1 VNEAAR
7 AAVLKAGPAPGLSRW
22 PDVTGFLT
30 LLRREIYRWVVL
42 PNQTIV
48 PPLLNALLYVVIFG
62 YAIGGSIAQV
72 DGAAY
77 IVYIFPGLVM
87 MNVVNGAYANTTT
100 SLFIARHELFIQD
113 LLVSP
118 LSYLEMVLAY
128 TLGGAIRG
136 IVVGTTTLILG
147 YAFLG
152 VHLHHAGA
160 TLFFMAVSALACAA
174 FGNIVGL
181 YSERWDHVAIYL
193 NYVLTPMVFLGGVFY
208 SLKML
213 PPSWR
218 AVNLMNPIFYTV
230 NGFRYGILGISDV
243 SPLLCAAVATAL
255 CVSLFAV
262 SVALFKRGYKLR
274 V

>member
-1 VNEAAR
+1 MTEAAR
-7 AAVLKAGPAPGLSRW
+7 VAISEAGPASRRSPW
-22 PDVTGFLT
+22 PDLTGFLT

-62 YAIGGSIAQV
+62 YAIGGSIAEV
-72 DGAAY
+72 EGAAY

-136 IVVGTTTLILG
+136 VLVGVLTLLVG

-160 TLFFMAVSALACAA
+160 TLFFMSVSALACAA

-193 NYVLTPMVFLGGVFY
+193 NYVITPLVFLGGVFY

-213 PPSWR
+213 PAAWR
-218 AVNLMNPIFYTV
+218 MANLANPIYYAV
-230 NGFRYGILGISDV
+230 AGFRYGILGIADV
-243 SPLLCAAVATAL
+243 SPWICAAVGAAL
-255 CVSLFAV
+255 FASMFAV
-262 SVALFKRGYKLR
+262 SVLLFKRGYKLR
-274 V
+274 A

>member
-1 VNEAAR
+1 
-7 AAVLKAGPAPGLSRW
+7 
-22 PDVTGFLT
+22 VTGFLT
-30 LLRREIYRWVVL
+30 LLRREVYRFIVL

-48 PPLLNALLYVVIFG
+48 PPIINAFLYVLVFG
-62 YAIGGSIAQV
+62 YAIGSRIPEI
-72 DGAAY
+72 DGVGY

-87 MNVVNGAYANTTT
+87 MNVVNGAYANNTT

-136 IVVGTTTLILG
+136 IVVGLLTLGLG
-147 YAFLG
+147 WAVLG
-152 VHLHHAGA
+152 VHLRHFGA
-160 TLFFMAVSALACAA
+160 TLFFMTVASLACAA

-193 NYVLTPMVFLGGVFY
+193 NYVITPLVFLGGVFY

-213 PPSWR
+213 PEAWR
-218 AVNLMNPIFYTV
+218 SANLLNPIFYAV
-230 NGFRYGILGISDV
+230 NGFRYGILGITDV
-243 SPLLCAAVATAL
+243 GPGTCALVGLAL
-255 CVSLFAV
+255 FALLFAV
-262 SVALFKRGYKLR
+262 SVTMFRTGYKLR